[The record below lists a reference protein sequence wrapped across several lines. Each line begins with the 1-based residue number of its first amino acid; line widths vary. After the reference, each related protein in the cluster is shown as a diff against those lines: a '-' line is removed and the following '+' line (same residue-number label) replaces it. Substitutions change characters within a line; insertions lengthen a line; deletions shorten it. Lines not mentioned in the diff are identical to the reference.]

1 MQKLINMFSTIQCKT
16 IQKSHGNLWKKLGRW
31 IFSKTNDVI
40 IKAKWRHDKK
50 LQCIKPMAS
59 EKL

>member
-1 MQKLINMFSTIQCKT
+1 MQKLINMFSYTQCKT

-31 IFSKTNDVI
+31 ICSKTNDVI
-40 IKAKWRHDKK
+40 IKMEWRHDKK
-50 LQCIKPMAS
+50 LHCIKPMAS